1 MAFHPQAR
9 QSLHRPLQPTSEA
22 QDVEHYSPRAPQ
34 AQQAPDESQTW
45 VLFSPGDNATASS
58 YLGESD
64 RSLQT
69 AGRSR
74 ASDFG
79 SLDSNLRSDLDLDAH
94 SQSLEVPAT
103 IDEDLAEDDAELDSL
118 DSHLP
123 EFRAIHN
130 PYLEPPAPAS
140 QSVPVL
146 PRHDGLGS
154 FKIEQPAAGPEMQE
168 RLYAF
173 ERFNPHRVAQRDDVP
188 DLPDLFSDPDMAHKM
203 NRIESW
209 RLEQSRLL
217 LEHIQKETRTRRM
230 SQSSAITGPPQSIQ
244 SNESES
250 TQVRSEETLS
260 GIVQGEHDNVDWH
273 QGGPS
278 EGEVPAEGILS
289 RIAKNLIKELVGID
303 DHLILAILFGEALPE
318 DVQDI
323 PTSSS
328 TQGPENALVQS
339 QGPSWQLRFLETMA
353 KELGF
358 LINRLSHHPGA
369 FSTYSRMQRMPLPYA
384 GLPVIP
390 ETPAG
395 HFSQEV
401 SRDQDGLSAT
411 MPEFRPT
418 APRQSPVGETQSLIP
433 QVSGHEATP
442 ASQHS
447 ASFTQD
453 EWEQD
458 LDIRLAF
465 RYLRS
470 RFSSRS
476 SPAPATAGTSHL
488 ATSSTQDSAAKAARI
503 RQHHPLVAARPRAV
517 ERRSFKVSTP
527 SSPAVIRHASS
538 CASQSTRRSGR
549 RSSVSSR
556 HYWDIGGSLG
566 TGSVIA
572 SNGPMGSW
580 GEV

>member
-140 QSVPVL
+140 QSVP
-146 PRHDGLGS
+146 
-154 FKIEQPAAGPEMQE
+154 
-168 RLYAF
+168 
-173 ERFNPHRVAQRDDVP
+173 
-188 DLPDLFSDPDMAHKM
+188 
-203 NRIESW
+203 
-209 RLEQSRLL
+209 
-217 LEHIQKETRTRRM
+217 
-230 SQSSAITGPPQSIQ
+230 

-323 PTSSS
+323 PTSCHI
-328 TQGPENALVQS
+328 TLAPFQP
-339 QGPSWQLRFLETMA
+339 T
-353 KELGF
+353 
-358 LINRLSHHPGA
+358 
-369 FSTYSRMQRMPLPYA
+369 RMQRMPLPYA